1 MKVYCIENKID
12 NKKYVGITRGDI
24 NRRFKQHKTI
34 SNTKNTSNKSH
45 LHNAMS
51 FHGVENFFIT
61 EIDSAEHKDE
71 LFEKEKYW
79 INKLDTKR
87 NGYNETDGGEGTFG
101 WKATDEQRKHNSERI
116 KKVMQDE
123 NLRKLLSE
131 KTKQHWNSL
140 SEDEKKT
147 KRNQF
152 LEARKSSTGSKG
164 KTWNLSDETK
174 RKMSESKKGYKMSDE
189 TKQKLSD
196 IAKTRTGRKCSPET
210 LEKMRQSA
218 ILRHQRR
225 KVGT

>member
-1 MKVYCIENKID
+1 
-12 NKKYVGITRGDI
+12 
-24 NRRFKQHKTI
+24 
-34 SNTKNTSNKSH
+34 
-45 LHNAMS
+45 MS
-51 FHGVENFFIT
+51 LYGVKNFFIT

-101 WKATDEQRKHNSERI
+101 WKATDEQRKQNSERI

-140 SEDEKKT
+140 SDEAKT
-147 KRNQF
+147 IKRAAF
-152 LEARKSSTGSKG
+152 AEARKLASGSKG
-164 KTWNLSDETK
+164 KTWNLSVETK
-174 RKMSESKKGYKMSDE
+174 NKISESKKGCKMSDE
-189 TKQKLSD
+189 TKKQLSD
-196 IAKTRTGRKCSPET
+196 SRIGEKNPNYGRKHSPET

-218 ILRHQRR
+218 ILRHQ
-225 KVGT
+225 KAKQ